1 MRAAIARAGA
11 TCYDRLSRV
20 TKVAAVVFNLR
31 SIDLNLLTVFE
42 AIYEHGSVTAAADRL
57 ALSQSAAS
65 HALSRLRD
73 VCRDD
78 LFARAPQGLAPT
90 PVAREMFPAIKQA
103 LDALRASLAE
113 ASGFDPAHSQRHF
126 RISIPHPLGPF
137 YALDLKAA
145 AAAVAP
151 GIVLTFDTVTL
162 PIDLDDDLRDGIV
175 DIAIDW
181 LPLELDPFVN
191 KKLFDDQLVLVVR
204 GDHPSL
210 KTGITMEDFQRREI
224 VTLHR
229 RGQTEHT
236 PQAIRELYKLGLCV
250 AVHVSELLEIPTVVA
265 STDLLGI
272 FPSSMGPLMEKR
284 LGLRVLPIPLQLL
297 VVPIYIIWHEMRRN
311 DAAHRWLRELVAT
324 KLSR

>member
-1 MRAAIARAGA
+1 M
-11 TCYDRLSRV
+11 
-20 TKVAAVVFNLR
+20 FNLR

-42 AIYEHGSVTAAADRL
+42 AIYEHGSVSAAADRL

-126 RISIPHPLGPF
+126 RISIPHPMGPF
-137 YALDLKAA
+137 YALALRGA

-151 GIVLTFDTVTL
+151 GIVLTFDTVSL
-162 PIDLDDDLRDGIV
+162 PIDLDDNLRDGIV
-175 DIAIDW
+175 DVAIDW

-210 KTGITMEDFQRREI
+210 KTGITMEDFQQREI

-236 PQAIRELYKLGLCV
+236 PQAIRELYKLGLRV

-272 FPSSMGPLMEKR
+272 FPSSMGLLMEKR
-284 LGLRVLPIPLQLL
+284 LGLRVLPIPLQLP
-297 VVPIYIIWHEMRRN
+297 VVPIYIIWHETRRN
-311 DAAHRWLRELVAT
+311 DAAHRWLREVVVAELGRLAREYSQ
-324 KLSR
+324 KADE

>member
-1 MRAAIARAGA
+1 M
-11 TCYDRLSRV
+11 
-20 TKVAAVVFNLR
+20 FNLR

-42 AIYEHGSVTAAADRL
+42 AIYEHGSVSAAADRL

-103 LDALRASLAE
+103 LDALRAEFPE

-181 LPLELDPFVN
+181 LPVELDPFVN

-236 PQAIRELYKLGLCV
+236 PQAIRELYKLGLRV

-284 LGLRVLPIPLQLL
+284 LGLRVLPIPLQLP
-297 VVPIYIIWHEMRRN
+297 VVPIYIIWHEMRGN